1 MNDLSEDMNSFPN
14 NSKMKYQSS
23 KQIFVPVTNE
33 KYKNSTNYIKDN
45 CIPSNKCARSYINRF
60 FPFLTWL
67 QYYDIGWIPHDLLCG
82 VTVSIIYISQGMAY
96 ALLANVPAIIG
107 LYMSFFPP
115 LIYALFG
122 TSRHVSIGG
131 IAVISLMTGNVV
143 NSFTIESSSTII
155 QTNITDNTIRRDY
168 NEVTIVMALS
178 FTVGLIQLIL
188 SIFRFG
194 FVTVFLSDTFI
205 SGYTASTA
213 VLVLTSQMPDFFG
226 IKIQHRT
233 GFFKIVYIYIELF
246 KRLRETNLITLTIS
260 ISGIITIYTVKE
272 YLEPYYKR
280 MIKKW
285 KIFHK
290 VQIPIPIELIV
301 IIIGTILSHKFHLNS
316 RYNVKT
322 IKTIGKG
329 FRAPEWHQWKLLP
342 LLVKE
347 SISIAIVSYAISYS
361 LAKNYAKQ
369 LNYIVDAN
377 QELSAYGLCNIICS
391 FFGCYPSASS
401 LARTSVC
408 VNLGGRTQLVGIIS
422 SIFLLITILKIG
434 PLLEPMPKACLVA
447 IIIVSLRNLLMK
459 VRDIFTIGRVT
470 KLETIV
476 WISTFFST
484 IILDVDY
491 GLIVGICVS
500 FIVVILYHFRPRT
513 FVLGVLDD
521 NQVHNMSRH
530 YSNARELPNIKILRF
545 ESPIMY
551 FNGEYFNDS
560 ILKLLRDESK
570 TNEKKLDSVN
580 EKFID
585 DDQNGTHVIV
595 DCSAISQI
603 DYSGGKIFIQTIKEL
618 NDHKYKSL
626 LGFTDNT
633 GV

>member
-470 KLETIV
+470 KLET
-476 WISTFFST
+476 
-484 IILDVDY
+484 
-491 GLIVGICVS
+491 
-500 FIVVILYHFRPRT
+500 
-513 FVLGVLDD
+513 
-521 NQVHNMSRH
+521 
-530 YSNARELPNIKILRF
+530 ARELPNIKILRF

-551 FNGEYFNDS
+551 FNGEYFNNS

-618 NDHKYKSL
+618 NDHKYKVYLCNLPYYEWKTLRSLGISKISSVIIVATISDALQKIEDEQEKNQNQSL